1 MNIIRYIVMKLLHL
15 EDGIYN
21 TRESYIP
28 LHFITCIEGGV
39 EINKFRTFEY
49 MVLKN
54 IFYGNEEKDKYF
66 DLFCRAQQVHGQL
79 CRIVRIWR
87 WKKALSYSKT
97 EDLIGTPLSTIKDHL
112 KMSILQ
118 ENTKYIF
125 RVSDLLNIW
134 MKALTYTLGMTPRP
148 CIPRNPYIGL
158 DFESHH
164 LYQIYFH
171 IRFYTSLD
179 IPVYLSKFFKH
190 NFNLKTFREQMYT
203 LLREDAIQTHLTD
216 SSTSVLYFDILNMIN
231 GNRNIFKD
239 RKIRADLVG
248 HARTKAVQMLK
259 PLLCFYLPGI
269 MSCNPIVKRTQWKL
283 FKKNVAQFL
292 YKNPTFGR
300 FIRRRRCLNLV
311 TDLNYLAITRR
322 VSNIQFAIDEE
333 TDEATETESENS
345 DVEMAVHPDVPEV
358 QQTSHFMPLSEMQV
372 FELNRRI

>member
-39 EINKFRTFEY
+39 EISKFCSFEY

-54 IFYGNEEKDKYF
+54 IFYSSEEKEKVL
-66 DLFCRAQQVHGQL
+66 DLFCRAQKVHSCL
-79 CRIVRIWR
+79 CRIVRRWR
-87 WKKALSYSKT
+87 WKKALLYPKT
-97 EDLIGTPLSTIKDHL
+97 DDLIGTQLSTIKDHL
-112 KMSILQ
+112 KIRILQ
-118 ENTKYIF
+118 ENTIYIF

-134 MKALTYTLGMTPRP
+134 MNALTYTLGTTPRP

-158 DFESHH
+158 DFEPHH

-179 IPVYLSKFFKH
+179 IPVYLSQFFKH

-203 LLREDAIQTHLTD
+203 LLREDAILTHLTD
-216 SSTSVLYFDILNMIN
+216 SPTSALYFDILNMIN
-231 GNRNIFKD
+231 GNRKIFKD

-248 HARTKAVQMLK
+248 SSQTKAVKLLK
-259 PLLCFYLPGI
+259 PLLRFYLPGI
-269 MSCNPIVKRTQWKL
+269 LSCNPFMKRSQWRL
-283 FKKNVAQFL
+283 FKKNVEQFL
-292 YKNPTFGR
+292 HKNPTFGR
-300 FIRRRRCLNLV
+300 FIRRRRRLSLV

-322 VSNIQFAIDEE
+322 VSNILIDFDEE
-333 TDEATETESENS
+333 TETDSDDS
-345 DVEMAVHPDVPEV
+345 DVEMFVHVSERSRAAADFIPLGEVPANGWN
-358 QQTSHFMPLSEMQV
+358 Q
-372 FELNRRI
+372 RI

>member
-1 MNIIRYIVMKLLHL
+1 
-15 EDGIYN
+15 
-21 TRESYIP
+21 
-28 LHFITCIEGGV
+28 
-39 EINKFRTFEY
+39 
-49 MVLKN
+49 
-54 IFYGNEEKDKYF
+54 
-66 DLFCRAQQVHGQL
+66 
-79 CRIVRIWR
+79 
-87 WKKALSYSKT
+87 
-97 EDLIGTPLSTIKDHL
+97 
-112 KMSILQ
+112 
-118 ENTKYIF
+118 
-125 RVSDLLNIW
+125 
-134 MKALTYTLGMTPRP
+134 
-148 CIPRNPYIGL
+148 
-158 DFESHH
+158 
-164 LYQIYFH
+164 
-171 IRFYTSLD
+171 
-179 IPVYLSKFFKH
+179 
-190 NFNLKTFREQMYT
+190 
-203 LLREDAIQTHLTD
+203 
-216 SSTSVLYFDILNMIN
+216 VLYFDILNMIN

-322 VSNIQFAIDEE
+322 ISNIQFAIDEE

-372 FELNRRI
+372 FGLNRRI